1 MTHPPTWGHYPPQ
14 SPPQPPA
21 PPPAY
26 QPNPLEPM
34 LWTRVLDQLSRI
46 EGRLI
51 HGDMRFDNL
60 QEIATRLDTR
70 IGSLEEV
77 WRRERLRRR
86 LPCWANAFRR
96 VAGVMREIATP
107 REWVTGAVV
116 VSLAL
121 KGIIAPEVILKFF
134 SLE

>member
-1 MTHPPTWGHYPPQ
+1 MTG
-14 SPPQPPA
+14 SPSHDE
-21 PPPAY
+21 PAY
-26 QPNPLEPM
+26 VGAISAAIAAASANPLEPM

-70 IGSLEEV
+70 IGSLEEA
-77 WRRERLRRR
+77 WRRERLHRR
-86 LPCWANAFRR
+86 LPCWANAFCR

-121 KGIIAPEVILKFF
+121 NGIIAPEVILKFF